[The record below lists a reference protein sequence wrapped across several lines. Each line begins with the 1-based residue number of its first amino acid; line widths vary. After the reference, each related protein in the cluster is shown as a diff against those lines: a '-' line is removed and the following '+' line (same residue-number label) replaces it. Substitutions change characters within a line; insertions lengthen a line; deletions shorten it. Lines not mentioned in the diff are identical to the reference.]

1 MTAATPIIAPPRT
14 SRAVG
19 LRSLAAVDGD
29 PASPDSADSAA
40 SAGPADPVTAAGGTC
55 AAGSGGE
62 EGGCT
67 RSTLAGPSREP
78 LAVDVIFDLD
88 GTVWDSLPGILGSLE
103 YTFVA
108 FDMETPPRERLAEDI
123 GPPLQVMLGIL
134 GFPEDRIDEAAS
146 TYRERYVEWGA
157 YRASLYPGV
166 VDQIM
171 QLRGEGHRLATAT
184 SKGVGPT
191 EQMLDHFGISELF
204 EVVGAASM
212 DTSAITKEAVLER
225 TLDAL
230 GRPDPGTCV
239 MFGDRR
245 YDVTGAASFG
255 IDAVGV
261 LWGYG
266 DERELT
272 DAGAWRIISSAD
284 EIAGCVAAHRPG

>member
-1 MTAATPIIAPPRT
+1 MAFA
-14 SRAVG
+14 
-19 LRSLAAVDGD
+19 
-29 PASPDSADSAA
+29 
-40 SAGPADPVTAAGGTC
+40 
-55 AAGSGGE
+55 
-62 EGGCT
+62 
-67 RSTLAGPSREP
+67 REP

-88 GTVWDSLPGILGSLE
+88 GTVWDSMAGILGSLE

-108 FDMETPPRERLAEDI
+108 FDMETPPREQLAQDI

-134 GFPEDRIDEAAS
+134 GFPPDRIEEAAL

-157 YRASLYPGV
+157 YQADLYPGI
-166 VDQIM
+166 VDQLVR
-171 QLRGEGHRLATAT
+171 LRDSGLRLSTAT
-184 SKGVGPT
+184 SKGIGPT

-204 EVVGAASM
+204 DVVGAASM
-212 DTSAITKEAVLER
+212 DSSAITKEAVLER

-230 GRPDPGTCV
+230 GRPDPAACL

-266 DERELT
+266 NADELA
-272 DAGAWRIISSAD
+272 DAGAWRVIVEPS
-284 EIAGCVAAHRPG
+284 EIVACVDAHRLP